1 MLVQSG
7 GREFLQKMQQIGRR
21 HKRRLYIQ
29 DDEQEDEILDIFSF
43 KSTLG
48 FTEIETIEI
57 NEDSLNNRM
66 IGQTCVAEYNIDKNR
81 NGEKWRLV
89 KFIMKS
95 T

>member
-1 MLVQSG
+1 MDEESFCRKCNKKVDNTKEDFNLV
-7 GREFLQKMQQIGRR
+7 M
-21 HKRRLYIQ
+21 YIQ

-81 NGEKWRLV
+81 DGEKWRLV

>member
-1 MLVQSG
+1 
-7 GREFLQKMQQIGRR
+7 MQQIGRR